1 MASVKIHLTAH
12 VESVSSRKQQNTRRE
27 LHRSQLP
34 DQRTIILPVCSV
46 RRVWCREDGS
56 VWSWWAFSAGNN
68 PLEEDNRF
76 LFLFLYPLITKWMH
90 CHTWLMG
97 PVAYHG
103 PWSICE
109 HFNSNTEN
117 CMSKYQRVMPR
128 ALAFS
133 AERGYP
139 FLAHI
144 CQKHFLT
151 AIRSHADAIYSTSS
165 SPKAFVSTALL
176 PLFCFSYAS
185 WFFFS
190 PTNTNAWLY
199 LYGLKASKLR
209 LWAIDYSY

>member
-1 MASVKIHLTAH
+1 M
-12 VESVSSRKQQNTRRE
+12 
-27 LHRSQLP
+27 
-34 DQRTIILPVCSV
+34 ILPVCSV

-76 LFLFLYPLITKWMH
+76 LFLSLYPLITKWMH

-151 AIRSHADAIYSTSS
+151 AIRSHSDAIYSTSS
-165 SPKAFVSTALL
+165 SPKAFVPTALL
-176 PLFCFSYAS
+176 PLFCFYTLLD
-185 WFFFS
+185 FFFLPQIQIHDYIYMDWKPPS
-190 PTNTNAWLY
+190 SDSGLLITHVKRERRNQWWLRWV
-199 LYGLKASKLR
+199 LADQIR
-209 LWAIDYSY
+209 C